1 LLKKNKTKTK
11 KEKIA
16 GEESTTTK
24 KMKEITSMKMMK
36 ARKIFSTKRVKVSAK
51 VSAKVESSLRE
62 SAMSI
67 SATCSPHGWA

>member
-1 LLKKNKTKTK
+1 LKKSKTETK

-16 GEESTTTK
+16 AEESTTTK
-24 KMKEITSMKMMK
+24 KMKEITSTKIMK
-36 ARKIFSTKRVKVSAK
+36 ARKIFSTKRVK

-67 SATCSPHGWA
+67 SATCSTHG

>member
-1 LLKKNKTKTK
+1 MLKKNKTKTK

-24 KMKEITSMKMMK
+24 KMKEITSTKMIK
-36 ARKIFSTKRVKVSAK
+36 ARKIFSTKRVK